1 MQQDDKRR
9 DYTPN
14 QNDKRQDQSDVERQG
29 QTDKDRQSQRQQ
41 HQDPKED
48 RSQGGQ

>member
-14 QNDKRQDQSDVERQG
+14 QGDNRQDQPEVERQG
-29 QTDKDRQSQRQQ
+29 RTDEDRQSKRQK
-41 HQDPKED
+41 HQDRKED

>member
-14 QNDKRQDQSDVERQG
+14 QGEKRQDQPDVERYG
-29 QTDKDRQSQRQQ
+29 QTDEDRHSKRQK
-41 HQDPKED
+41 HQDRKED
-48 RSQGGQ
+48 QSKGGQ

>member
-14 QNDKRQDQSDVERQG
+14 QSDNRQDQPDVERQG
-29 QTDKDRQSQRQQ
+29 QTDEDRQSKRQK
-41 HQDPKED
+41 HQDRKED
-48 RSQGGQ
+48 RSQGG